1 MKTIYLL
8 VKPLQG
14 EDRVIENIYETEEE
28 AEAARQA
35 QRNGHKVIEFKLEK
49 FV

>member
-1 MKTIYLL
+1 
-8 VKPLQG
+8 VRPLQG

-35 QRNGHKVIEFKLEK
+35 QRNGHKVIKFELEK